1 MKKAVKAP
9 GSATVINAIAT
20 GRGSAFGIGLS
31 VRAEAK
37 LIDAG
42 IECISLEGADTGL
55 IEICTEM
62 VLEHYGADTG
72 VRVVTASDLPV
83 ASGLSSSSA
92 ASNATVMAV
101 SELISEEFQLEP
113 MDGREMLNMAVDASL
128 RAGVTVTGAY
138 DDASASFYGGLTVTD
153 NMARRILCRREM
165 ENQKVLIYMPDR
177 KSLTAQSDV
186 PRMKLLAPWVDMA
199 FREVLKGRVHSA
211 LTLNGILYCASL
223 GFDPGIALDA
233 LEAGALSAGLS
244 GTGPAFVALADEDS
258 AGKVIDSW
266 ENLEGNVTLTSVD
279 NEGTHVLD

>member
-1 MKKAVKAP
+1 MRKAVRAP

-31 VRAEAK
+31 VMAEAE
-37 LIDAG
+37 LIDSG
-42 IECISLEGADTGL
+42 IECISLEGADTAL
-55 IEICTEM
+55 IELCTEM

-113 MDGREMLNMAVDASL
+113 MDGRDMLNMAVDASL

-153 NMARRILCRREM
+153 NMARRIICRKEM

-199 FREVLKGRVHSA
+199 FREVLEGRVHSA

-266 ENLEGNVTLTSVD
+266 ENLEGNVTVTSVD
-279 NEGTHVLD
+279 NQGTHVLD